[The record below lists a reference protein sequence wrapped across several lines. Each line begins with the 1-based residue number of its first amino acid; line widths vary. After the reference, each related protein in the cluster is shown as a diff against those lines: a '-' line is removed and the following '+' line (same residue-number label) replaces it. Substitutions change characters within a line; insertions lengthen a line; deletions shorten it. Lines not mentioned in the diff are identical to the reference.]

1 MRILLVNPPLAD
13 PSGPYPG
20 ICYLAGYLDTIGY
33 RAELAD
39 ASLELLLQLMSPE
52 GVHLIAAA
60 ARGADP
66 STDDHFM
73 RGFLAHEDQFADT
86 VETAIAVL
94 QGRDHGAVARAA
106 RRGFFPPPL
115 DPSAEWAL
123 SSYFNLRSYE
133 AALGE
138 LTPGQRARVAQSDGP
153 MRLAFGRPEST
164 DAVRFEASNVV
175 SEITRAIRRTVDPD
189 FQLDAYAEQLS
200 DDPPHFAPIA
210 QRLRQTNFIDRM
222 IDGIA
227 ADLGRRHQP
236 DVLGL
241 SVPFPGNLYG
251 ALRIAAAFKTLRP
264 ATRIVMGGGWIN
276 TQLRSLTDPGIFDY
290 VDYLTL
296 DDGERPMQ
304 CLLEMFEGG
313 RPAEAL
319 KRTYVR
325 GGSRDGGAVIFID
338 GATESD
344 VPFAASGTPTYRGL
358 PLDQYLVVR
367 PSLQSFRR
375 LGGVRWNKLTLA
387 HGCYWK
393 KCAFCDTALDY
404 IGRYDPASVEV
415 ILDRIKA
422 LQDETGESG
431 FHFVDEAMPPAMMAR
446 LAERLVAERF
456 HISWWGNVRF
466 DRALLGMAPLLAES
480 GCIGITGGLEVA
492 SDRVLALMD
501 KGVSLEQAARVCHEF
516 AAQDIFTHAYLIFGF
531 PTQTAQETIDALEF
545 VRQMFAVG
553 ALKSAVWHQFGLTTF
568 SPIARNPAKFG
579 IRIPPQPTRP
589 FSNYLINFEE
599 PGRID
604 HGQFRDGLKQAVQHY
619 QLGLGI
625 EDPLDTWFAFPIPAV
640 TLDREFVRNLTTLRG
655 GRECRK

>member
-20 ICYLAGYLDTIGY
+20 ICYLAGYLDTLGY

-39 ASLELLLQLMSPE
+39 ASLELLLQLMTPQ

-60 ARGADP
+60 AREVDP
-66 STDDHFM
+66 NTHDHIL
-73 RGFLAHEDQFADT
+73 RRFLAHENQLADT
-86 VETAIAVL
+86 IETAMAVL
-94 QGRDHGAVARAA
+94 QGRDHGAVVRAA

-115 DPSAEWAL
+115 DASADWAL

-138 LTPGQRARVAQSDGP
+138 LTAAQRARISKDDGP

-164 DAVRFEASNVV
+164 DAVRFNASTVV
-175 SEITRAIRRTVDPD
+175 SGICRAIRGTVDPD
-189 FQLDAYAEQLS
+189 FQLDAYAETLS
-200 DDPPHFAPIA
+200 DDPPQFTPIA
-210 QRLRQTNFIDRM
+210 DRLRRTNFIDRM

-227 ADLGRRHQP
+227 ADLGRQHEP

-251 ALRIAAAFKTLRP
+251 ALRIAAVFKTLRP
-264 ATRIVMGGGWIN
+264 ATRIVMGGGWVN

-290 VDYLTL
+290 VDYITL

-304 CLLEMFEGG
+304 CLLEMFAG
-313 RPAEAL
+313 RRSSDAL

-325 GGSRDGGAVIFID
+325 ERGTVTLID
-338 GATESD
+338 GAIEPD
-344 VPFAASGTPTYRGL
+344 VPFASTGTPTYRGL

-393 KCAFCDTALDY
+393 KCAFCDTSLDY
-404 IGRYDPASVEV
+404 IGRFDPASVDV
-415 ILDRIKA
+415 TIDRIKA

-431 FHFVDEAMPPAMMAR
+431 FHFVDEAMPPATMRR
-446 LAERLVAERF
+446 LAERLVAEDLD
-456 HISWWGNVRF
+456 ISWWGNVRF

-501 KGVSLEQAARVCHEF
+501 KGVSLEQAARVCAEF
-516 AAQDIFTHAYLIFGF
+516 SAEDIFTHAYLIYGF
-531 PTQTAQETIDALEF
+531 PTETAQETIDALEF
-545 VRQMFAVG
+545 VRQLFGAG
-553 ALKSAVWHQFGLTTF
+553 ALKSAVWHLFGLTTF
-568 SPIARNPAKFG
+568 SPIGRHPAKYG
-579 IRIPPQPTRP
+579 IRIPPQPVRP
-589 FSNYLINFEE
+589 FSNYLVEFEE
-599 PGRID
+599 PGRIN
-604 HGQFRDGLKQAVQHY
+604 HEQFREGLIHAVQHY

-625 EDPLDTWFAFPIPAV
+625 DDPLEKWFAFPVPAV
-640 TLDREFVRNLTTLRG
+640 TIPKDLVQTFTMKAWRG
-655 GRECRK
+655 